1 MLIRDIV
8 GTTLAGL
15 TAAALALAPAL
26 FQAPVPASSAA
37 GTTLSGSPAPGET
50 SSAFVHPCPE
60 TTESECRA
68 VFLPPIASDD
78 PDGAAHTGHQPEVQ
92 ICGPLGE
99 GVATQSVSSCDDAG
113 TGGEVES
120 LPFGCGNPN
129 DCVKITGD
137 HYHANWNT
145 GESGGGPGEAR
156 GKADDGLEDGYYL
169 IDVRLNGS
177 SSGGVVV
184 ELGQGGG
191 RGQPPKFN
199 NGSTIPLR
207 FRLHDKIIG

>member
-15 TAAALALAPAL
+15 TAAALALAPGL

-37 GTTLSGSPAPGET
+37 GTTVSGSPAPVEAAPAT
-50 SSAFVHPCPE
+50 VHPCPE

-68 VFLPPIASDD
+68 VFLPPIARNDS
-78 PDGAAHTGHQPEVQ
+78 DGAAHTGHQPEVE
-92 ICGPLGE
+92 ICGPLDE
-99 GVATQSVSSCDDAG
+99 GVSPQSVSSCDDAG
-113 TGGEVES
+113 TGGQVEYFPS
-120 LPFGCGNPN
+120 GCENPN
-129 DCVKITGD
+129 DCVKVTAD
-137 HYHANWNT
+137 HYHANWHT
-145 GESGGGPGEAR
+145 GEDGGGPGKAK

-169 IDVRLNGS
+169 IDVRLDGS

-199 NGSTIPLR
+199 NGSTIPIR